1 MTSPTP
7 PAPQRHAA
15 RRSIVG
21 EDTPIARALPN
32 RDRRM
37 VGAWCFLDHAGPLR
51 FAPGKGM
58 HVGAHPHIGL
68 QTFTWMIEGEF
79 LHRDSLGYEQVVR
92 PGQVNLMTAGRGVAH
107 SEDSVHDGASLHA
120 AQLWIALPEAERQR
134 EPAFCNYADLPVVQA
149 DGFRITVLAG
159 TVLGQTAPTRVYSPL
174 SGADL
179 SCDGPARTTL
189 PLDPT
194 FEYGALV
201 LRGEATLAGER
212 LSADEL
218 LFFPAGRHELSLQT
232 DGPAEILLLGGE
244 PFGEAIILW
253 WNFVGRTHQDMEQA
267 LADWNAHPNTGG
279 CFGTVRP
286 GCLATPL
293 KAPSLEGVHLK
304 PGA

>member
-32 RDRRM
+32 RERRM

-79 LHRDSLGYEQVVR
+79 LHRDSLGYEQIVR

-107 SEDSVHDGASLHA
+107 SEDSVRDGANLHA

-134 EPAFCNYADLPVVQA
+134 EPAFCNYADLPVLQA

-174 SGADL
+174 CGVDL

-189 PLDPT
+189 PLDPA

-212 LSADEL
+212 LPADEL
-218 LFFPAGRHELSLQT
+218 LFFPAGRHELSLQA

-293 KAPSLEGVHLK
+293 KAPSLEGVHLN

>member
-1 MTSPTP
+1 MTILQTITP
-7 PAPQRHAA
+7 VTHDLGQFEV
-15 RRSIVG
+15 RRV
-21 EDTPIARALPN
+21 LPSAQK
-32 RDRRM
+32 RM
-37 VGAWCFLDHAGPLR
+37 VGPFIFVDQFGPAHL
-51 FAPGKGM
+51 ASGEGM
-58 HVGAHPHIGL
+58 GVRPHPHINL
-68 QTFTWMIEGEF
+68 ATVTWLFDGEYAGAIE
-79 LHRDSLGYEQVVR
+79 HRDSLGSFATIR

-107 SEDSVHDGASLHA
+107 SEDSVRDGANLHA

-134 EPAFCNYADLPVVQA
+134 EPAFCNYADLPVLQA

-174 SGADL
+174 CGVDL

-189 PLDPT
+189 PLDPA

-212 LSADEL
+212 LPADEL
-218 LFFPAGRHELSLQT
+218 LFFPAGRHELSLQA

-279 CFGTVRP
+279 RFGTVKP
-286 GCLATPL
+286 GCLASPL
-293 KAPSLEGVHLK
+293 NAPSLEGVHLK